1 MDTRSRKPAKL
12 SEDKL
17 EALRQTMAKQDERM
31 RSEAA
36 ALQKQ
41 REEFEKQRT
50 EFVRERELE
59 NDCAERE
66 NSDLSETL
74 ASFKA

>member
-17 EALRQTMAKQDERM
+17 EASRQTMAKQDERM
-31 RSEAA
+31 RSEAV
-36 ALQKQ
+36 LQKQ